1 MNEFSNHNIILV
13 GLGPHA
19 KRIYMKLFKKYSIT
33 PKVIVDLK
41 SKRKDIENYLEEN
54 NFSNVEI
61 YLLQDEERDE
71 NNLSKETEEELK
83 EIIKQ
88 REIKYAIISTEPKAH
103 FAYSKFFL
111 ENDINILMDKPIT
124 APLNVISDKKQ
135 AMKIKEEYGI
145 LCELYKKKK
154 AKINFDDES

>member
-13 GLGPHA
+13 GLGTKE

-88 REIKYAIISTEPKAH
+88 REIKYAII
-103 FAYSKFFL
+103 
-111 ENDINILMDKPIT
+111 
-124 APLNVISDKKQ
+124 
-135 AMKIKEEYGI
+135 
-145 LCELYKKKK
+145 
-154 AKINFDDES
+154 